1 MRTHFLNLA
10 TALYPENASGGLA
23 ICGMNWGG
31 DPDPDFQWT
40 CDVVGDSFFSDQR
53 SNDYPY
59 QRRLLRWFER
69 FGHPLAT
76 TEQGAGAFERSIIQ
90 TNWIPNQAPNM
101 DGTDLHGECVRNLSN
116 FEFHMERF
124 RPKLLLLTSVALLDV
139 LNSSS
144 CIGAARRLFG
154 SESRAD
160 VLTRSIEVG
169 GKRHKR
175 FRVGVQRFERV
186 QIIALPHPSGSR
198 GLGDEYIAAFA
209 DVIGPILARY
219 KAERGFPS

>member
-10 TALYPENASGGLA
+10 TALYPENSSDGLA

-40 CDVVGDSFFSDQR
+40 RDVVGDSFFSDPR

-69 FGHPLAT
+69 LGHPLAT
-76 TEQGAGAFERSIIQ
+76 TEDRAGAFERSIIQ
-90 TNWIPNQAPNM
+90 TNWIPNQSPNM
-101 DGTDLHGECVRNLSN
+101 RGSDLGGECVRNLGN
-116 FEFHMERF
+116 FEFHMERL
-124 RPKLLLLTSVALLDV
+124 RPKLLLFTSVALLDA
-139 LNSSS
+139 LNSPS
-144 CIGAARRLFG
+144 CIGAARRVFG
-154 SESRAD
+154 WGPRPD
-160 VLTRSIEVG
+160 VLTRSIEVA

-175 FRVGVQRFERV
+175 FRVGFQKFERV

-198 GLGDEYIAAFA
+198 GLSDEYIAAFA
-209 DVIGPILARY
+209 DVIGALLAEY
-219 KAERGFPS
+219 KAERGFLS